1 MLGRKEFTPK
11 RFYEFSLEAQVPSD
25 HLLRRIGA
33 RSTSALC
40 GGTARFYSHTGRP
53 GVDPVV
59 LFKLML
65 LGYLYGITSERRLA
79 EEARLHLAFRWFLGY
94 DLDETPPGPLDAV
107 QGAGA
112 LRPARVP
119 GRLSPRWCAVR
130 AGRPGAGRRPLRGQH
145 AGQGQ
150 CQSWVGRR
158 AGAAHSA
165 AERAGYVATVWQEN
179 PVSDPTSPAP
189 PPGEGEQPAP
199 DSAGGLTAGARAR
212 PPLHVVGPEDVP
224 NGDQGPVNAL
234 VTSRTDPDAGLV
246 KREGSPTPS
255 ITRRTSAWT
264 AGGRVSSP
272 RWT

>member
-1 MLGRKEFTPK
+1 MVAPCSRWGTMLGRKEFTPK

-33 RSTSALC
+33 ALDLSFVRRL
-40 GGTARFYSHTGRP
+40 TARFYSHTGRP

-94 DLDETPPGPLDAV
+94 DLDETRRTTRCCP
-107 QGAGA
+107 
-112 LRPARVP
+112 RR
-119 GRLSPRWCAVR
+119 GRASACPCTRRLFTEVVETR

-165 AERAGYVATVWQEN
+165 AERGRVRRDGVAGESRLRSHA
-179 PVSDPTSPAP
+179 AAG

-199 DSAGGLTAGARAR
+199 DSAGGLTANARGAPVAAR
-212 PPLHVVGPEDVP
+212 GR
-224 NGDQGPVNAL
+224 
-234 VTSRTDPDAGLV
+234 S
-246 KREGSPTPS
+246 
-255 ITRRTSAWT
+255 
-264 AGGRVSSP
+264 GGRAQRGP
-272 RWT
+272 GGR